1 MLAKRCIRRAGSEA
15 SFEEMSSM
23 GPKKYRSETASA
35 TSHPSVPL
43 QYTQASPFVSY
54 FGRPARPS
62 ICRTS
67 MTGSGRLIPSS
78 QRFRSLTRTRRAGRL
93 TPAAR
98 VGVAVNATN
107 RPGFERRLGVFSLSI
122 GQSSVMKTNAGSEA
136 VGQLLGKVGLAAS
149 RQGLGEGV
157 EFFHA
162 FRVLL

>member
-1 MLAKRCIRRAGSEA
+1 
-15 SFEEMSSM
+15 M

-62 ICRTS
+62 ICLTS
-67 MTGSGRLIPSS
+67 MTGSGRLMPSS

-107 RPGFERRLGVFSLSI
+107 RPDL
-122 GQSSVMKTNAGSEA
+122 N
-136 VGQLLGKVGLAAS
+136 AAS
-149 RQGLGEGV
+149 TS
-157 EFFHA
+157 
-162 FRVLL
+162 FR